1 MSYTSAPGVIRY
13 MISGV
18 NSNTSGIRVKT
29 ENSPEEFENIFREA
43 LQNPM
48 SQVSKI
54 GEADIVVGIP
64 FINETETIG
73 TVVRVAAQGLREY
86 FPSKR
91 CVIVTV
97 GGMAGGEA
105 LEVVKS
111 IPKIDGINRISF
123 LLDNELFNGKGWC
136 VWALMK
142 IARALGAN
150 LAIVEADLRSR
161 HRNDDI
167 EGLVPEWIKLLL
179 EPIERGSMDLVISR
193 FKRHFLEAPIASHV
207 FYPLL
212 TAIYGCPIH
221 DLAGGQWGISY
232 RLIRTFMQKSSIPP
246 GNDVGGYGIDSWL
259 ATTAIT
265 SNARI
270 CEANLGIKIHRPSLA
285 KAELVLTQAV
295 RVLFDQVLADR
306 DWWEKM
312 GVTGE
317 PLVQPLPVFGT
328 RKPYR
333 PDEVTIVPRQLVDK
347 FQQGFSRFQSLYQWV
362 MPNEYYRQLEAL
374 ADTDVDSFRFSHRL
388 WAQTVYHLW
397 LASAFTSDFAEGD
410 LISSLVTAYCGH
422 LAGFTLEALEMRG
435 KLKSIDS
442 DEAERL
448 VSLHAETEIE
458 LMVDEFVRLKSD
470 FIEAWESHQ
479 EALEPPVPNVT
490 YREFI
495 PGVPLIVPS
504 EITAYNGNTITAN
517 AVYESVFQRRKQQFE
532 EFVHDRLNIP
542 RGTGSAEIAD
552 RIRAFM
558 LQVELELGETVM
570 GGDLF
575 TVAGA
580 QEATDLVFRFF
591 QREKGY
597 ALAPEMATWLLW
609 RSPPI
614 DLITRLGYG
623 YLNKLLTRYEPN
635 DVLALASW
643 TEEYDYKE
651 KIGALIKES
660 VRPEHFVPCLLKPL
674 VVDIDDFPF
683 VAEMKESPS
692 LSRIAGRLVI
702 SNLHKGMGGEFPRL
716 RYLTTIAKSAI
727 EAERFGEVWQWLAK
741 DRKDFG
747 EKVVNVLEGHWGKTP
762 LSAHNIFE
770 NGHERV
776 FVTRLHEM
784 AEQIMQDTSG
794 DNAGIT
800 LAGHLHDIADS
811 YHLSLT
817 LTDGTFIP
825 CSAWTW
831 ASYSFKGGTG
841 LPTPLS
847 LHVER
852 DWSSREFL
860 TEYYR
865 AIGGN
870 EKTIDF
876 TIQELMANGRES
888 KDLIPILLGEIH
900 EARTVV
906 RQVMPAE
913 EQSPAKPMLRFPG
926 NPVLRPISGHP
937 WESRYVLNTG
947 AVRLNGRVYIVYRA
961 FGDDEISRLGMASS
975 EDGFKFTERIEEPIF
990 EPKTPSEVKGCEDP
1004 RLTLIDGRVYMVYTA
1019 YNGTVAQIAS
1029 ASISTDDF
1037 INHRWR
1043 RWHRHG
1049 LVFPGFTD
1057 KDGALFP
1064 EQFNGK
1070 YAMLHRVDPHIW
1082 ITFSSHLRCPWPRKE
1097 HSILAGSRTGMVW
1110 DALKIGGGAQPIK
1123 TEYGWLL
1130 IYHGVDFDHVYRLG
1144 VMLVDLVDP
1153 TTLIYRS
1160 PNYVLEPT
1168 ERFEVGE
1175 RDDSWVPNVV
1185 FTCGAVPMEE
1195 GKGILGAHDEV
1206 LVYYGAA
1213 DSVIGVATARIE
1225 DLIPEEFR

>member
-1 MSYTSAPGVIRY
+1 MSSTSVPGVKQSVISDADLDATVIRAE
-13 MISGV
+13 
-18 NSNTSGIRVKT
+18 T
-29 ENSPEEFENIFREA
+29 ESSPEEIENIFREV
-43 LQNPM
+43 LRHPM
-48 SQVSKI
+48 RQASRI

-73 TVVRVAAQGLREY
+73 TVVRLTAQGLREY

-111 IPKIDGINRISF
+111 VPKMDGIRRIAF
-123 LLDNELFNGKGWC
+123 LMDHESINGKGWG
-136 VWALMK
+136 VWALME
-142 IARALGAN
+142 IARALGAD

-161 HRNDDI
+161 HRYDDI

-179 EPIERGSMDLVISR
+179 EPIERGTMDMVVSR
-193 FKRHFLEAPIASHV
+193 FNRHFLEATMASHV

-221 DLAGGQWGISY
+221 DLSGGQWGISY
-232 RLIRTFMQKSSIPP
+232 RLIRSFLQKSLIPP
-246 GNDVGGYGIDSWL
+246 GNDVGSYGIDSWL

-270 CEANLGIKIHRPSLA
+270 CEANLGIKIHRHSMA
-285 KAELVLTQAV
+285 KEELVLTQAV

-306 DWWEKM
+306 EWWEKE
-312 GVTGE
+312 GTTGE
-317 PLVQPLPVFGT
+317 PLVQHLPTFGT
-328 RKPYR
+328 RKPHV
-333 PDEVTIVPRQLVDK
+333 PDEVVVIPRQLVDRFK
-347 FQQGFSRFQSLYQWV
+347 HGFSRFQSLYQWV

-374 ADTDVDSFRFSHRL
+374 AETEVESFRFSHRL
-388 WAQTVYHLW
+388 WAQVVYHLW
-397 LASAFTSDFAEGD
+397 LALAFTEDFAEGD
-410 LISSLVTAYCGH
+410 LISALVTAYYGH
-422 LAGFTLEALEMRG
+422 LAGVTGEAMAMKE
-435 KLKSIDS
+435 KLKSIDF
-442 DEAERL
+442 DEVECL
-448 VSLHAETEIE
+448 VSLHAEREIE

-470 FIEAWESHQ
+470 FMVAWESHR
-479 EALEPPVPNVT
+479 EALQPPVPNVT
-490 YREFI
+490 YREFV
-495 PGVPLIVPS
+495 PGVPLVVPS
-504 EITAYNGNTITAN
+504 EITAHDGNTIAAN
-517 AVYESVFQRRKQQFE
+517 AVYELVFHRRKKQFE
-532 EFVHDRLNIP
+532 EFVHGTLNVP
-542 RGTGSAEIAD
+542 RGAGSAEIAG

-558 LQVELELGETVM
+558 VQVEQELGETVM
-570 GGDLF
+570 PGDLS

-580 QEATDLVFRFF
+580 QEAADLVFRFF
-591 QREKGY
+591 QREESY
-597 ALAPEMATWLLW
+597 ALAPEMSTWLLW
-609 RSPPI
+609 HSPPTN
-614 DLITRLGYG
+614 LITRLGYG
-623 YLNKLLTRYEPN
+623 YLNRLLTKYEPN

-651 KIGALIKES
+651 KVGALIKES
-660 VRPEHFVPCLLKPL
+660 IRPEHFVPCLLKPL
-674 VVDIDDFPF
+674 VVDIDEFPSL
-683 VAEMKESPS
+683 VEMKESPS

-716 RYLTTIAKSAI
+716 RYLTTIAKSVI
-727 EAERFGEVWQWLAK
+727 EAERFGEVWRWFTE
-741 DRKDFG
+741 DRRDFG
-747 EKVVNVLEGHWGKTP
+747 EKVINALEGHWGKTP

-770 NGHERV
+770 NGHERI
-776 FVTRLHEM
+776 FVKRLHEM
-784 AEQIMQDTSG
+784 AEQIIKDTPG
-794 DNAGIT
+794 DNAHIT
-800 LAGHLHDIADS
+800 LAGHLNDIADS

-817 LTDGTFIP
+817 LPDGTFIP

-852 DWSSREFL
+852 DWSSWEFL
-860 TEYYR
+860 TEYYK

-870 EKTIDF
+870 EDTIDNR
-876 TIQELMANGRES
+876 IRELMAEGRES
-888 KDLIPILLGEIH
+888 EDLTPLLLGEIQ
-900 EARTVV
+900 EAGTVV

-913 EQSPAKPMLRFPG
+913 KQPPAKPMLRFNG
-926 NPVLRPISGHP
+926 NPVLRPVSEHS
-937 WESRYVLNTG
+937 WESKYLLNPG
-947 AVRLNGRVYIVYRA
+947 AVRLNGRVYMVYRA

-975 EDGFKFTERIEEPIF
+975 DDGFNFTERIEEPIF
-990 EPKTPSEVKGCEDP
+990 EPKTPSEEKGCEDP
-1004 RLTLIDGRVYMVYTA
+1004 RLTLIDDRVYMVYTA
-1019 YNGTVAQIAS
+1019 YSGTVAQIAA

-1037 INHRWR
+1037 LNHRWR
-1043 RWHRHG
+1043 KWHRHG

-1064 EQFNGK
+1064 ERFKGK

-1082 ITFSSHLRCPWPRKE
+1082 ITFSPHLRCPWPRKE
-1097 HSILAGSRTGMVW
+1097 HSILAGSRSGMVW

-1130 IYHGVDFDHVYRLG
+1130 IYHGVDHDHVYRLG

-1160 PNYVLEPT
+1160 PNHILEPT

-1175 RDDSWVPNVV
+1175 RDESWVPNVV
-1185 FTCGAVPMEE
+1185 FTCGAVPAEE
-1195 GKGILGAHDEV
+1195 GKEILGARDEI